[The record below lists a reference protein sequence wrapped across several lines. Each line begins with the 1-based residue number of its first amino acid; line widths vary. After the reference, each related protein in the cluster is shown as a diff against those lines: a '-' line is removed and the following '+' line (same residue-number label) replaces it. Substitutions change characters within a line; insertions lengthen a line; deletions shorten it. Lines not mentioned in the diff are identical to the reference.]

1 MENQNREK
9 KKKTLPKNL
18 FWILGTFL
26 LLLVGLTIILGVLGL
41 NHKYFKIDNYV
52 IKGNISHSDEEI
64 ISAMDIPANQ
74 SIFTLKTKDL
84 EDRIITMGG
93 VEAVEVKK
101 VVPDS
106 IIVKIVEDKNI
117 GYVQVDDGY
126 LLVGADLKISDFT
139 DYLSEEDMD
148 KMVKIV
154 GAGYKSLAVGNEV
167 SSLERENQF
176 LQDLLNHVLF
186 TITKEVDFSSENGK
200 VLIKIKPDTLVRFG
214 SLSETD
220 YKLSVVEKIVSD
232 LQNKEV
238 NAKEI
243 ILDNT
248 PNAVV
253 VTD

>member
-1 MENQNREK
+1 MENQSSKK

-41 NHKYFKIDNYV
+41 NHQYFKIDNYV

-64 ISAMDIPANQ
+64 IDAMGIDKDQ
-74 SIFTLKTKDL
+74 SIFTLKIKDL

-93 VEAVEVKK
+93 IEDVEVKK

-106 IIVKIVEDKNI
+106 LVVNIVEEKNI

-126 LLVGADLKISDFT
+126 LLVGADLRISEFT
-139 DYLSEEDMD
+139 DYLTDEEMD

-200 VLIKIKPDTLVRFG
+200 ALIKIKPDTLVRLG